1 MNADWLAKADLL
13 AGDAKLPPVETM
25 ARELERGFWARWA
38 PALRIY
44 EPEPTD
50 PSGKDLKRVYTSPST
65 PVEARFDALGIT
77 KESGVDDFGW
87 WTSEAEIDKVIAWAA
102 GFAVKPFI

>member
-13 AGDAKLPPVETM
+13 AGDAKLPTVDAM
-25 ARELERGFWARWA
+25 ARELERGFQWA
-38 PALRIY
+38 PALKTSYIPSAERITGRNKAITY
-44 EPEPTD
+44 ESPT
-50 PSGKDLKRVYTSPST
+50 T
-65 PVEARFDALGIT
+65 PVEQRMDAVGIT
-77 KESGVDDFGW
+77 KESGVDDLGW